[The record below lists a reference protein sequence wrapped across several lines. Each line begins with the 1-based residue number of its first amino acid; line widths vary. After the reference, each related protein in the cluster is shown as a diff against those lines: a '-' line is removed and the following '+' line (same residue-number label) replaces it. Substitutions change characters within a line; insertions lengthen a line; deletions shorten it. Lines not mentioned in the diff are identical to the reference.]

1 MANRH
6 SDAHISRQLLPDS
19 LRRTFAEKFP
29 LHSQENVPTGQ
40 KKIVAKFF
48 FPVGRY
54 TFYAVEGEPE
64 GSDFVFFGY
73 CISPFGEN
81 CDEWGYSSLYELIST
96 GMRLLRAHVERDI
109 HFPVA
114 KRTIAEVCPRA
125 DISAAA

>member
-1 MANRH
+1 MADGH

-29 LHSQENVPTGQ
+29 LDSQENVPTGQ

-48 FPVGRY
+48 FPAGSY

-64 GSDFVFFGY
+64 GSDFMFFGY
-73 CISPFGEN
+73 CISPLGEDY
-81 CDEWGYSSLYELIST
+81 DEWGYTSLSELLSV
-96 GMRLLRAHVERDI
+96 RLSLLHMERDI

-114 KRTIAEVCPRA
+114 ERTIAEVCPKA